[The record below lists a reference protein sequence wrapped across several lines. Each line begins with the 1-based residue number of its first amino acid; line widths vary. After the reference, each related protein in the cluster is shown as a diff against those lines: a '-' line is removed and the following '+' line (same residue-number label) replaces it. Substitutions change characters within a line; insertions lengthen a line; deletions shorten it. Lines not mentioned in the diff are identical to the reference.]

1 MDKIDRINPPTDR
14 KTDNEN
20 ANHMLYVPIL
30 SKPVDI
36 KVVLNV
42 EK

>member
-1 MDKIDRINPPTDR
+1 MDKIDKINPPTDR

-30 SKPVDI
+30 SKPVDKNRI
-36 KVVLNV
+36 I
-42 EK
+42 